1 MFSLVNIGYL
11 QCLFKYRSRCWVVW
25 WLARLFSI
33 LEDSEQIGKTRFE
46 IGYIHFG
53 VSQVRM
59 RGYIAFLSL
68 KILLTL
74 FILMEYPIRIV
85 KVKSFQTPEL
95 KEFKFLNLHDA
106 YKNE

>member
-1 MFSLVNIGYL
+1 
-11 QCLFKYRSRCWVVW
+11 
-25 WLARLFSI
+25 
-33 LEDSEQIGKTRFE
+33 
-46 IGYIHFG
+46 
-53 VSQVRM
+53 M